1 MTRLRIEGLLLAF
14 PKLIALDTSSSSS
27 SSSSSSDK
35 SSTKRGSLKQHTFV
49 ETDSV
54 RYVYQPIEDLYI
66 LLITNKGSNIVED
79 LETLRLLSKI
89 VPDVAGGSRE
99 SDITSKLFEL
109 IFAFDEVLAAGGYK
123 EQVSSK
129 MSMSMSMSTQKPNP
143 PTHSPNYRA

>member
-14 PKLIALDTSSSSS
+14 PKLIALDTSSS

-99 SDITSKLFEL
+99 SDITSKYL
-109 IFAFDEVLAAGGYK
+109 
-123 EQVSSK
+123 
-129 MSMSMSMSTQKPNP
+129 
-143 PTHSPNYRA
+143 